1 MDFLDKIFPKEI
13 KIAPRPNYSP
23 ENYNKLAEFEKF
35 KYDANI
41 HLDIHLPDYV
51 INLKFETLYMKDI
64 DLNKNEDYLRFRKF
78 LEPGLAFTAPFKVF
92 SEEGVKVLREI
103 VEISKSIPQVNF
115 FTKRHP
121 WRIRGIGYMSDFI
134 RDLNECQKLAKLASL
149 FAGTSLSPFTYF
161 NYSHFNI
168 GVPGSGKKVDHWHL
182 DSVGFVMVA
191 ILSDCENMKGGDLQV
206 LKRDR
211 DWSAIDLLNSQN
223 DDYTPEEILTVKYP
237 GPGYAV
243 FMQGSHIFHH
253 VTSVKEATEPRISLI
268 HSYMVSNC
276 FEEDSTKFST
286 FKGLDPEHISFMEF
300 ARLFAWRSSEMLD
313 ELINRTDFDEA
324 NSQDRKNDRSKG
336 KEKALSI
343 FKMAIDELT
352 NAYSLLNGEKDDTIG
367 YIDPETKQFRGYDN
381 EKVDS

>member
-1 MDFLDKIFPKEI
+1 MEFLDKIFPSQI

-23 ENYNKLAEFEKF
+23 ENYQKLAEFEKF
-35 KYDANI
+35 NYDPNI
-41 HLDIHLPDYV
+41 HLPEYV

-64 DLNKNEDYLRFRKF
+64 DLNKDEGYLKFRNF
-78 LEPGLAFTAPFKVF
+78 LKPGLAFTAPFKAF

-115 FTKRHP
+115 HTKRQP
-121 WRIRGIGYMSDFI
+121 WNIRGLGYMSDFI

-149 FAGTSLSPFTYF
+149 FAGTNLSPFTYF
-161 NYSHFNI
+161 NYSHINI
-168 GVPGSGKKVDHWHL
+168 GVPGSGKKVDQWHL
-182 DSVGFVMVA
+182 DSVGFVIVTV
-191 ILSDCENMKGGDLQV
+191 LSDCENMKGGDLQV

-211 DWSAIDLLNSQN
+211 DWSAIDLLNSQS
-223 DDYTPEEILTVKYP
+223 DDYTPEEIFTVKYP
-237 GPGYAV
+237 GPGFAV

-268 HSYMVSNC
+268 QSFMVSNC

-286 FKGLDPEHISFMEF
+286 FKGGDPEHVSYTEF
-300 ARLFAWRSSEMLD
+300 ARLYAWRSKEMLD
-313 ELINRTDFDEA
+313 ELINRTDYDEA
-324 NSQDRKNDRSKG
+324 NKEERKNDGSRG
-336 KEKALSI
+336 KQKALKI

-367 YIDPETKQFRGYDN
+367 YIDDKTNQITGYDN
-381 EKVDS
+381 IKIES